1 LLSFLKR
8 LLPFFFPKDS
18 NGNEKESDNHS
29 NADVSN
35 SGNNKASSSNPSAGT
50 TSSSVLDKKVK
61 STSSN
66 PLQKPLVSDGVTS
79 PPFPKKTSP
88 PPVDKKVSLTEP
100 SQQTEKP
107 TVGVGVTSPPF
118 PKKTSPPPV
127 DKKVSLTE
135 PSQQTEKPTVGVGV
149 TSPPFS
155 GNVSSVPDK
164 PSTSTFSNPTQPM
177 ITMKKCP
184 KTGEP
189 MQEVVVLG
197 ERIDVSSAGCYFD
210 RGELTRILGS
220 KPGFLRATTNKI
232 LGIPDPLSRV
242 DQTSSIIEIEQN
254 IVNKKRELSNY
265 RLGSPEYDKAY
276 QEYKNL
282 LNRKDAL
289 S

>member
-1 LLSFLKR
+1 MLSFLKR

-118 PKKTSPPPV
+118 
-127 DKKVSLTE
+127 
-135 PSQQTEKPTVGVGV
+135 
-149 TSPPFS
+149 S
-155 GNVSSVPDK
+155 GKVSSVPDK

-232 LGIPDPLSRV
+232 LGIPDPLSKV
-242 DQTSSIIEIEQN
+242 DQRSSSIEIEQN